1 MVEYYKYSIKSLS
14 SLKSIKT
21 GLLAVQ
27 SFIRSVPLGK
37 TISWFKRRTSFCKF
51 YIVYVDTETL
61 IIEVILLT

>member
-37 TISWFKRRTSFCKF
+37 TISWFKRSTSFCKF